1 MSLLYAV
8 CRHFLSDVEEKS
20 PPSSSNS
27 QDRPSEDFVKDSAS
41 NYDKGMRPADS
52 HVDSRT
58 DTSEDAEGSV
68 LQLNECKSC
77 TRGRLVW

>member
-1 MSLLYAV
+1 MSLLCAV
-8 CRHFLSDVEEKS
+8 YRHFLSDLEEKS

-27 QDRPSEDFVKDSAS
+27 QDRPSEHFVKDSAS
-41 NYDKGMRPADS
+41 NCDDGMRSVDS

-58 DTSEDAEGSV
+58 DISEDAEGSI